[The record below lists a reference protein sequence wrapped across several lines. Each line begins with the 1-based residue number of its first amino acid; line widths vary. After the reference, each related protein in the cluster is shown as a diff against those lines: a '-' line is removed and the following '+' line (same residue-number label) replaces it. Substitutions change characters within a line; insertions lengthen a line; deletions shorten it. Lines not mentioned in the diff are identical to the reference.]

1 MDNQVH
7 HTPGSDSKFLTLG
20 PRLTFQRNHGN
31 KENSY
36 KPFLRDLGHQSL
48 GRGLEKP
55 PYISLRYKENQFGGW
70 SWLRLSHKSQLYAS
84 LHNSDFSDM
93 FMA

>member
-20 PRLTFQRNHGN
+20 LRLTFQRNHGN

-36 KPFLRDLGHQSL
+36 KPFLRGLGHQSL

-55 PYISLRYKENQFGGW
+55 HYISLSSFGAGAG
-70 SWLRLSHKSQLYAS
+70 SDCLTRVNYMHAS
-84 LHNSDFSDM
+84 LHNSHFSDM